1 MGFIVTV
8 QDPQTGARRRL
19 TVEGTTTG
27 EAISAAGNAAPGHRV
42 LNVQRDGSTAAN
54 DAAPDPPATPEG
66 EPLTAFAAQS
76 AENPSFHIRPARPSL
91 LPYVAVWAFGVL
103 VGGAGVYFLDGMDLP
118 SIPGAAPASEP
129 AGQAPPL
136 GQPHG
141 TNEPDPATVPLGGS
155 ADAEEAAPVA
165 TRRILND
172 EQRDGSIYRVISRD
186 ERTGYLYE
194 TFIRAQDKDHAAALC
209 EERTHTTIVEV
220 QRVRTTEAM

>member
-8 QDPQTGARRRL
+8 QHPETGARRRL
-19 TVEGTTTG
+19 TVEGATTG

-42 LNVQRDGSTAAN
+42 LNVQRDGATSA
-54 DAAPDPPATPEG
+54 DASAPDPPAAPEG

-103 VGGAGVYFLDGMDLP
+103 VGGAGVYFLNGMDLP

-141 TNEPDPATVPLGGS
+141 TNEPAPATVPLGGS
-155 ADAEEAAPVA
+155 AEAAEGEPIA
-165 TRRILND
+165 ARRILND
-172 EQRDGSIYRVISRD
+172 EQRDGSVYRVISRD

-194 TFIRAQDKDHAAALC
+194 TLIRAEDKSHAAALC
-209 EERTHTTIVEV
+209 EERTRTTIVEV
-220 QRVRTTEAM
+220 QRMRATEAM